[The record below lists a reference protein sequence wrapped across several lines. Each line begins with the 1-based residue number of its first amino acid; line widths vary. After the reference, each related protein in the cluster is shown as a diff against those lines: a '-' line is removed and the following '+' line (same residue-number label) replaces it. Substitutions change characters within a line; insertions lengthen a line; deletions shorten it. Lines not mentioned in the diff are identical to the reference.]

1 VLLTEGIS
9 KMSKA
14 QDEVVD
20 IQKQLKKMTESG
32 EQGQALDLLQRLGEL
47 DMNLTILTQTRIGMT
62 VNALRKSSSNDEVIS
77 QSKGLIKAWKKFVP
91 DNNSDK
97 KEKSSS
103 QETNGKNNSQSGEKN
118 SSSDKKSS
126 DKNFVQ
132 QKASATTDD
141 VRLNCR
147 RILATALRGEG
158 ELPEGT
164 VKEPEELA
172 ELVEETIFATYKS
185 TNPKYKNCVR
195 SRVFNL
201 KDKKNPSLRENV
213 LCGVILPAKLAVMN
227 SAEMASDEVNK
238 QRQAFVKEGIDAAQ
252 LAVVQGT
259 KTSDLKC
266 GKCGKRNVTYNQ
278 LQTRSA
284 DEPMTTFCMCNECGN
299 RWKFC

>member
-1 VLLTEGIS
+1 
-9 KMSKA
+9 MSKA

-147 RILATALRGEG
+147 RILATALRG
-158 ELPEGT
+158 
-164 VKEPEELA
+164 VYSKSQ
-172 ELVEETIFATYKS
+172 VSISSATSYK
-185 TNPKYKNCVR
+185 
-195 SRVFNL
+195 
-201 KDKKNPSLRENV
+201 DSLF
-213 LCGVILPAKLAVMN
+213 PA
-227 SAEMASDEVNK
+227 
-238 QRQAFVKEGIDAAQ
+238 
-252 LAVVQGT
+252 
-259 KTSDLKC
+259 
-266 GKCGKRNVTYNQ
+266 
-278 LQTRSA
+278 
-284 DEPMTTFCMCNECGN
+284 
-299 RWKFC
+299 

>member
-1 VLLTEGIS
+1 MSSAQEEVLSIR
-9 KMSKA
+9 
-14 QDEVVD
+14 Q
-20 IQKQLKKMTESG
+20 QLEKMTKDG

-91 DNNSDK
+91 DNNADK

-103 QETNGKNNSQSGEKN
+103 QDTNGKNNSHADKN
-118 SSSDKKSS
+118 SSEKKAVE
-126 DKNFVQ
+126 KTFEQ
-132 QKASATTDD
+132 KKASATGDEI
-141 VRLNCR
+141 RLSCR
-147 RILATALRGEG
+147 RLLATALRGDG

-164 VKEPEELA
+164 VKTPEELA
-172 ELVEETIFATYKS
+172 ELIEETIFNNHKS
-185 TNPKYKNCVR
+185 TNPKYKNAVR

-201 KDKKNPSLRENV
+201 KDKKNPELRENV
-213 LCGVILPAKLAVMN
+213 LCGVISPERLAVMK
-227 SAEMASDEVNK
+227 SEEMASDEVKK
-238 QRQAFVKEGIDAAQ
+238 QREAFIKEGIDASRLAQ
-252 LAVVQGT
+252 VEGT

-266 GKCGKRNVTYNQ
+266 GKCGKRNCTYNQ

-284 DEPMTTFCMCNECGN
+284 DEPMTTFVMCNECGN